1 VAALPTPLG
10 RRVLLSHLWERVRLP
25 DRTVVVLSAEERMGA
40 RELDGARKLVE
51 FRLEDGLPVWLYD
64 LGGRAASLRPGAW
77 PRSCARGSRLTA
89 SREREGTVVRLDLFA
104 SRRSSI
110 I

>member
-64 LGGRAASLRPGAW
+64 LGGRGCIAQAWSVAEVLRAW
-77 PRSCARGSRLTA
+77 IKTDGQS
-89 SREREGTVVRLDLFA
+89 
-104 SRRSSI
+104 
-110 I
+110 

>member
-1 VAALPTPLG
+1 MAPCSHSRHSWSGISAASRETGCSSSISGAVTRRHHGLLVAALPTPLG
-10 RRVLLSHLWERVRLP
+10 RMVLLSNLWERVRLP

-64 LGGRAASLRPGAW
+64 LGGRTL
-77 PRSCARGSRLTA
+77 
-89 SREREGTVVRLDLFA
+89 E
-104 SRRSSI
+104 
-110 I
+110 